1 MKSIWVNIIIIRT
14 TSKYSMNIQIL
25 QEIKITSA
33 ETTLRVHKIEIGCA
47 FLIVISS
54 ELHMEE

>member
-1 MKSIWVNIIIIRT
+1 
-14 TSKYSMNIQIL
+14 MNIQI
-25 QEIKITSA
+25 QEEIKITSA
-33 ETTLRVHKIEIGCA
+33 ETTLRVHKTETDCA

>member
-1 MKSIWVNIIIIRT
+1 
-14 TSKYSMNIQIL
+14 MNIQIYKIL

-33 ETTLRVHKIEIGCA
+33 KTTLRVHKIEIGWA
-47 FLIVISS
+47 FLMVISS